1 MVANTA
7 SGGNIGSD
15 LLSLIENIVAGDGSD
30 TIIGETGVNV
40 LSGATGNDRLFG
52 IGGDDVLNGGPGNDV
67 ALGGAGA
74 DALNGDDGD
83 DLLKGGSGDDAITGG
98 SGRDTLFGELGAD
111 TFVFNDV
118 AETGLVYADRDIIRD
133 FSQVDGDLIDL
144 SDIDAVSGGG
154 DDAFTFLGTLPAPAF
169 TGTAGE
175 LLAVNTAGGQ
185 TGVWG
190 DVDGDG
196 IRDFTFV
203 LDGTLEL
210 MAGDF
215 IL

>member
-1 MVANTA
+1 MSVLK
-7 SGGNIGSD
+7 I
-15 LLSLIENIVAGDGSD
+15 SLG
-30 TIIGETGVNV
+30 
-40 LSGATGNDRLFG
+40 
-52 IGGDDVLNGGPGNDV
+52 

-74 DALNGDDGD
+74 DTIN
-83 DLLKGGSGDDAITGG
+83 
-98 SGRDTLFGELGAD
+98 
-111 TFVFNDV
+111 
-118 AETGLVYADRDIIRD
+118 
-133 FSQVDGDLIDL
+133 
-144 SDIDAVSGGG
+144 G

-185 TGVWG
+185 TVVWG